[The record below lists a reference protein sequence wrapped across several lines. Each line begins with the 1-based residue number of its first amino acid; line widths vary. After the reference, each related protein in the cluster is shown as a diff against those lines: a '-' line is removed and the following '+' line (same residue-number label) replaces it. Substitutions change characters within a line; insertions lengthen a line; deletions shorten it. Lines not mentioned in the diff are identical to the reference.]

1 MEDVATKVSEVKWL
15 RKDVRI
21 DTFRA
26 SGAGGQHRNKTDSA
40 VRITHLPTGIV
51 VTAVEERSQ
60 HLNRQMAEQRLTEKL
75 MNVQANH
82 KHMRMNEQRSD
93 YDDNIVFVWTSWR
106 DEVKRSDGK
115 KTSMKKA
122 LSGRIGPLLK

>member
-40 VRITHLPTGIV
+40 VRITHFPTGIV

-60 HLNRQMAEQRLTEKL
+60 HLNRQMAERRLTEKL
-75 MNVQANH
+75 MNVQENH

-115 KTSMKKA
+115 KISMKKA

>member
-1 MEDVATKVSEVKWL
+1 MEDFSSNATEVRWL

-75 MNVQANH
+75 MNVQENH

-115 KTSMKKA
+115 KVSMKKA
-122 LSGRIGPLLK
+122 LSGRIEPLLK